1 MLSSCDRATR
11 LLSVMVKVTES
22 TLSAESGC
30 KRRLLGSKFCS
41 RTLARKLRMD
51 VFFRSSTKAS
61 ICRDFRRIRKS
72 SSCSTVK
79 ITKMLKQAG
88 AEEGEVLVLPIGKRS
103 AEYFVHHE
111 VPLFTQEV
119 LLAADVSVG
128 ECFQLSRQI
137 TEGYLKGEYD
147 AVKICYTRFDS
158 MMTQTA
164 ATMEVLPLSI
174 EPTEQQKA
182 DARRSQI
189 YNALFEIRGGKPV
202 RLCEDRAISLAELG
216 EELGKMQKS
225 AFLVGDGARLCYNT
239 CLDMGIPAVLAPGN
253 LVSQSAW
260 GVAMAAFGQTPVP
273 AEELLPVY
281 LRLSQA
287 ERERQ
292 ARLAAQAAQE

>member
-1 MLSSCDRATR
+1 MLILALESSAKAASVALCRDGVLIAQSQQCSGLTHSCT
-11 LLSVMVKVTES
+11 LLPMAEQMLKNTDTKLADVDAIAVARGPGSFTGVRIGVSTAKGLAWGAQKPAIGVS
-22 TLSAESGC
+22 TLEAMAYHG
-30 KRRLLGSKFCS
+30 
-41 RTLARKLRMD
+41 
-51 VFFRSSTKAS
+51 
-61 ICRDFRRIRKS
+61 
-72 SSCSTVK
+72 
-79 ITKMLKQAG
+79 
-88 AEEGEVLVLPIGKRS
+88 
-103 AEYFVHHE
+103 
-111 VPLFTQEV
+111 
-119 LLAADVSVG
+119 LAAG
-128 ECFQLSRQI
+128 E
-137 TEGYLKGEYD
+137 G
-147 AVKICYTRFDS
+147 A
-158 MMTQTA
+158 
-164 ATMEVLPLSI
+164 LSI

-225 AFLVGDGARLCYNT
+225 AFLVGDGAQLCYNT

>member
-1 MLSSCDRATR
+1 MLILAFETSAKAASAA
-11 LLSVMVKVTES
+11 LLEDGK
-22 TLSAESGC
+22 
-30 KRRLLGSKFCS
+30 LLGESYQNTGLTHS
-41 RTLARKLRMD
+41 QTLMVMAENLLRQCG
-51 VFFRSSTKAS
+51 K
-61 ICRDFRRIRKS
+61 
-72 SSCSTVK
+72 TV
-79 ITKMLKQAG
+79 
-88 AEEGEVLVLPIGKRS
+88 
-103 AEYFVHHE
+103 
-111 VPLFTQEV
+111 
-119 LLAADVSVG
+119 ADVSAVAVAAG
-128 ECFQLSRQI
+128 PGSFTGVRIGVAAAKGFAWGRQ
-137 TEGYLKGEYD
+137 
-147 AVKICYTRFDS
+147 
-158 MMTQTA
+158 
-164 ATMEVLPLSI
+164 LPLYGVSTL
-174 EPTEQQKA
+174 EAMAYHGLAAGEGA
-182 DARRSQI
+182 LVCAAMDARRSQI

-225 AFLVGDGARLCYNT
+225 AFLVGDGAQLCYNT